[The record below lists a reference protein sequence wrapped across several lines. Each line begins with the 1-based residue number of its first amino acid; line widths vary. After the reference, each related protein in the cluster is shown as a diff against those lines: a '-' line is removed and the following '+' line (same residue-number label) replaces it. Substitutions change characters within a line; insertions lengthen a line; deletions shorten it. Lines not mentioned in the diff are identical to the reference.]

1 MAIIEQ
7 CNQCGRGLGS
17 CPYFNQEE
25 ANPCQYYLKPIDNSG
40 FFSHFLS
47 QKGRIGRTQYFVTA
61 LIALVLCVVLFF
73 IVIAIVGPSAAQDNQ
88 ALIMLLCFIPAVAL
102 MFLASTKRAHDMS
115 EDWSFALS
123 SFLHLYCKNGDE
135 GLNAYGT
142 EPLKPY
148 EDQVNWQQ
156 ET

>member
-7 CNQCGRGLGS
+7 CNNCGRGLGS

-25 ANPCQYYLKPIDNSG
+25 VNPCQYYLKPIDNSR

-47 QKGRIGRTQYFVTA
+47 AKGRIGRCQYLVTA
-61 LIALVLCVVLFF
+61 LIAIVICVVLYF
-73 IVIAIVGPSAAQDNQ
+73 IVSAIVGPSAAQDYS
-88 ALIMLLCFIPAVAL
+88 ALIFLLCLIPTVVL
-102 MFLASTKRAHDMS
+102 IVLAGIKRAHDIS
-115 EDWSFALS
+115 EDGAFAMY
-123 SFLHLYCKNGDE
+123 SFLHLYCKEGDE
-135 GLNAYGT
+135 GLNAYGS
-142 EPLKPY
+142 EPLKPF